1 MDPVQN
7 LFPPP
12 IPSLHTANSGS
23 IYIKA
28 LRQNEDDS
36 NSIQAIAVAVDQ
48 VCDSGTLSIHVA
60 LPLKMICDNALAI
73 DWSETIE
80 KWFNFWGK
88 NEWTHE
94 RTETHFE
101 ITH

>member
-23 IYIKA
+23 IYIQA
-28 LRQNEDDS
+28 LRQKDDS

-60 LPLKMICDNALAI
+60 LPLKTKTTLHL
-73 DWSETIE
+73 W
-80 KWFNFWGK
+80 
-88 NEWTHE
+88 
-94 RTETHFE
+94 
-101 ITH
+101 